1 MKTIKLVIA
10 AALFAGLTALSFAGP
25 GPQFWAQQTRNAQA
39 RQAHSVVPTKVEA
52 ATPVAACATCS
63 CCAKKA

>member
-10 AALFAGLTALSFAGP
+10 AALLAGITSLSFAGP
-25 GPQFWAQQTRNAQA
+25 GPQFWDQQARNTQA
-39 RQAHSVVPTKVEA
+39 RQAKAVVPAKVEA
-52 ATPVAACATCS
+52 ATPVASCATCS